1 MSNVD
6 KLAAAGLLDPGRVS
20 DEQQG
25 IINND
30 LSDAEVDAL
39 ISSHQKLG
47 GEGSMH
53 SGDDPGASV
62 F

>member
-1 MSNVD
+1 MSNVQR
-6 KLAAAGLLDPGRVS
+6 LADAGLLDPARVP
-20 DEQQG
+20 DHQKAVIE
-25 IINND
+25 ND

-53 SGDDPGASV
+53 SGDDPNSSV